1 MTLELALVN
10 LASWSL
16 QVAALALA
24 AAAAARWLPI
34 GRPAARLAF
43 AQALLAA
50 VLLLPLVQPWRAA
63 AAGLVTATTAAQRA
77 APRPADASGSPL
89 GLPAWPGL
97 LAGVLASGALVQLGR
112 LAFGLARLQR
122 LRRRAIAFEAPPRL
136 DALRRALAPRASLAL
151 SDEAASPAA
160 FGLLR
165 PTVLL
170 PPAFPRLDR
179 DQQQAILLHELLH
192 VRRGDWAVQLAEEL
206 LRAALF
212 FHPAVH
218 WLLAR
223 VRLAREQ
230 TVDAEAVRRLGERDA
245 YLRALVEVARAASF
259 SRAVP
264 AAPFLQESHLR
275 ERVDQLLEEGLV
287 SRTRTILQVAATAA
301 AVILAVSWTAAAVPL
316 QAAKPAAGPSVNV
329 ADDVTERD
337 IKIVEK
343 VNPAY
348 PADAKAEKVE
358 GVFVIDVVIGRDGA
372 IRDAQV
378 AVSAPTLE
386 RMKELQVRKGTQ
398 AALEGDTRLAEAALA
413 AVRQWKYQPIVR
425 GASPSRRRPP
435 SPSAS
440 GSPEP
445 TPGAPADRSRRAAP
459 TPPRRA
465 SGLRRQCA
473 AADETGPRQPT
484 AWPFSAESS
493 ERTSTT
499 YISCR

>member
-1 MTLELALVN
+1 MTLALALVN

-24 AAAAARWLPI
+24 AAAASRWLPI
-34 GRPAARLAF
+34 ERPAARLAF

-63 AAGLVTATTAAQRA
+63 AAGVVTATTAAPL
-77 APRPADASGSPL
+77 APSGPADPAPPPL
-89 GLPAWPGL
+89 GLPGWPAL
-97 LAGVLASGALVQLGR
+97 LAGALAAGALVQLAR
-112 LAFGLARLQR
+112 LGLGLARLR
-122 LRRRAIAFEAPPRL
+122 GLRHRAVAFEAPPRL
-136 DALRRALAPRASLAL
+136 DALRRELAPRAAFAL
-151 SDEAASPAA
+151 CAEAASPAT

-170 PPAFPRLDR
+170 PCAFPRLDH

-192 VRRGDWAVQLAEEL
+192 VRRGDWVVQLAEEL

-218 WLLAR
+218 WLIAR

-230 TVDAEAVRRLGERDA
+230 TVDAEAVRRLGKRET

-287 SRTRTILQVAATAA
+287 SRTRTIVQVAATAA
-301 AVILAVSWTAAAVPL
+301 AVVLAVAWTAAAVPL

-329 ADDVTERD
+329 ADDVSERD
-337 IKIVEK
+337 MKIVEK

-348 PADAKAEKVE
+348 PADAKMEKVE
-358 GVFVIDVVIGRDGA
+358 GDFVIDVVIGRDGA
-372 IRDAQV
+372 IRDARV
-378 AVSAPTLE
+378 AVSAPTAE
-386 RMKELQVRKGTQ
+386 RMKQLQALKGTK
-398 AALEGDTRLAEAALA
+398 AALEGDARLAEAALA

-425 GASPSRRRPP
+425 GGKPVEAKATVTVRFK
-435 SPSAS
+435 
-440 GSPEP
+440 
-445 TPGAPADRSRRAAP
+445 
-459 TPPRRA
+459 
-465 SGLRRQCA
+465 L
-473 AADETGPRQPT
+473 
-484 AWPFSAESS
+484 
-493 ERTSTT
+493 
-499 YISCR
+499 Y